1 MSTGSGGKPPSG
13 SQPGRPAAD
22 TPQRLVV
29 RSQSS
34 NDTGMMGGDTAVAMA
49 HKKSDPAMEAT
60 GTGDTG
66 VSGEVGPAATTTSS
80 GGSGALAMPE
90 VIGTTLS
97 GKYLI
102 VRKIGQGGM
111 GAVYEATHT
120 DINKRVAVKVLLEKY
135 AQREA
140 IVKRLKQEAQ
150 LASSVDNEH
159 IISVTDFG
167 TTVDG
172 RTFVVMEYLDGESL
186 AECLSRETKLSEQRI
201 LGIVAQ
207 TASAL
212 AAAHAKGIVHRDIK
226 PENLFILRRKDA
238 DFVKVVDFGI
248 SKSLRAS
255 GEEEETT
262 RLTQTGMVLGTPLYM
277 SPEQARG
284 DDELD
289 QRVDIYALGVIMY
302 EASTGRV
309 PFVGNN
315 YLSVISQVLNEEPK
329 PLRELRPEL
338 SEEFEAV
345 VLKAMSKDVKERYAS
360 ATDMLADVTA
370 LLDDPTHST
379 ERAKITG
386 PRRRFKRNAE
396 SSTSR
401 YAIWIAGIAVVVAA
415 VIFSVTQI
423 VGSAKSKT
431 KNPDGSGSA
440 VIVTPLPIDAGVA
453 AIVIDAAPVPET
465 QFLNVQIRTIPPG
478 ATIYLDGLA
487 KGDPT
492 PTTIRVVKKE
502 KDIVGFARLEG
513 YNDYEFKFNPLEHDE
528 KDVLQLKLVKP
539 PKGTPVKTVKQPEGT
554 KKGSGS
560 GSEDTSRQQ
569 TGGDLSGDPFK
580 GSGTVPDKK

>member
-1 MSTGSGGKPPSG
+1 MSTGSGGKPGRG

-29 RSQSS
+29 RSQST
-34 NDTGMMGGDTAVAMA
+34 NDSGVMGGDTAVAMA
-49 HKKSDPAMEAT
+49 QKASALGMEAT

-66 VSGEVGPAATTTSS
+66 ISAEAGASAVTST
-80 GGSGALAMPE
+80 GGSGATSMPE

-97 GKYLI
+97 GRYL
-102 VRKIGQGGM
+102 VTRKIGQGGM

-120 DINKRVAVKVLLEKY
+120 IINKRVAVKVLLEKY

-140 IVKRLKQEAQ
+140 LVKRLKQEAQ

-167 TTVDG
+167 TTEDG
-172 RTFVVMEYLDGESL
+172 RTFVVMEYLEGESL
-186 AECLSRETKLSEQRI
+186 AECLSRETTLSEQRI
-201 LGIVAQ
+201 LRLVSQA
-207 TASAL
+207 ASAL
-212 AAAHAKGIVHRDIK
+212 SAAHAKGIVHRDIK
-226 PENLFILRRKDA
+226 PENLFILQRKEH

-255 GEEEETT
+255 GEEEEQTT

-289 QRVDIYALGVIMY
+289 HRVDVYALGVIMY

-309 PFVGNN
+309 PFIGNN

-329 PLRELRPEL
+329 PLRGLRPEL

-345 VLKAMSKDVKERYAS
+345 VLKAMSKDVSDRYAS
-360 ATDMLADVTA
+360 ANDMLADVN
-370 LLDDPTHST
+370 LLLEDPTHST

-386 PRRRFKRNAE
+386 PRRRVKKGAQ
-396 SSTSR
+396 SSSR
-401 YAIWIAGIAVVVAA
+401 YAIWLGGIAVVVAA
-415 VIFSVTQI
+415 VIFSVTQL
-423 VGSAKSKT
+423 VGSAKKP
-431 KNPDGSGSA
+431 KEPAAGSGSA
-440 VIVTPLPIDAGVA
+440 IVVMAGPAIDAG
-453 AIVIDAAPVPET
+453 AAPTVVDAVTAPET
-465 QFLNVQIRTIPPG
+465 EFITISVKTTPGG
-478 ATIYLDGLA
+478 ATIFLDGLE

-502 KDIVGFARLEG
+502 KDIVGVARLAG
-513 YNDYEFKFNPLEHDE
+513 YNDYEFKLNPLEHDE
-528 KDVLQLKLVKP
+528 KQVIRLKLVKP
-539 PKGTPVKTVKQPEGT
+539 PKGTPAKTVKTIEGT
-554 KKGSGS
+554 KPADTGSADTIRQRTS
-560 GSEDTSRQQ
+560 GEISA
-569 TGGDLSGDPFK
+569 DPFQ
-580 GSGTVPDKK
+580 GNGTVPKAK

>member
-1 MSTGSGGKPPSG
+1 
-13 SQPGRPAAD
+13 
-22 TPQRLVV
+22 VV
-29 RSQSS
+29 RSEST
-34 NDTGMMGGDTAVAMA
+34 NDSAIMGGDTAVAMA
-49 HKKSDPAMEAT
+49 QKKSDLGLEE
-60 GTGDTG
+60 TG
-66 VSGEVGPAATTTSS
+66 VGDSSEIGPGTTTSS
-80 GGSGALAMPE
+80 GGSGANSMPE

-97 GKYLI
+97 GRYL
-102 VRKIGQGGM
+102 VTRKIGQGGM

-140 IVKRLKQEAQ
+140 IVRRLKQEAQ

-167 TTVDG
+167 TTGDG

-186 AECLSRETKLSEQRI
+186 AECLSRETQLNEQRI
-201 LGIVAQ
+201 LRIVSQ

-345 VLKAMSKDVKERYAS
+345 VLKAMAKDVKERYAS
-360 ATDMLADVTA
+360 ANEMLADVNA
-370 LLDDPTHST
+370 LLEDPTHST

-386 PRRRFKRNAE
+386 PRRRFKKGQ
-396 SSTSR
+396 SSSAR
-401 YAIWIAGIAVVVAA
+401 YAVWIAGIAVVVAA
-415 VIFSVTQI
+415 VIFSVTQL
-423 VGSAKSKT
+423 VGSKSKPT
-431 KNPDGSGSA
+431 DPADGSGSA
-440 VIVTPLPIDAGVA
+440 LAVTPPVAVDAGVA
-453 AIVIDAAPVPET
+453 AVAIDAPAVPET
-465 QFLNVQIRTIPPG
+465 QFITISIKTIPPG
-478 ATIYLDGLA
+478 ATIFLDGLE

-492 PTTIRVVKKE
+492 PTKIRVVKKE
-502 KDIVGFARLEG
+502 KDIVGFARLAG
-513 YNDYEFKFNPLEHDE
+513 YNDYEFKLNPLEHDE
-528 KDVLQLKLVKP
+528 KDVLKLRLVKP
-539 PKGTPVKTVKQPEGT
+539 PKGTPVKTVKTDDKQ
-554 KKGSGS
+554 GSGS
-560 GSEDTSRQQ
+560 AVRPKTP
-569 TGGDLSGDPFK
+569 GDYSGDPFQ
-580 GSGTVPDKK
+580 GSGTLPPKKP

>member
-1 MSTGSGGKPPSG
+1 MSTGSGGKPGG

-22 TPQRLVV
+22 TPERLVV
-29 RSQSS
+29 RS
-34 NDTGMMGGDTAVAMA
+34 DADTAVAMA
-49 HKKSDPAMEAT
+49 QKKSDLGMEET
-60 GTGDTG
+60 GIDPDTG
-66 VSGEVGPAATTTSS
+66 PVRRSGSDSHVTSS
-80 GGSGALAMPE
+80 GGSGASAMPE

-97 GKYLI
+97 GRYL
-102 VRKIGQGGM
+102 VTRKIGQGGM

-120 DINKRVAVKVLLEKY
+120 IINKRVAVKVLLEKY

-140 IVKRLKQEAQ
+140 LVKRLKQEAQ

-167 TTVDG
+167 TTEDG

-186 AECLSRETKLSEQRI
+186 AECLTRETQLSEQRI
-201 LGIVAQ
+201 LRIVSQA
-207 TASAL
+207 ASAL

-289 QRVDIYALGVIMY
+289 HRVDVYALGVIMY

-309 PFVGNN
+309 PFIGNN

-329 PLRELRPEL
+329 ALRELRPEL

-345 VLKAMSKDVKERYAS
+345 VLKAMSKDVNDRYAS
-360 ATDMLADVTA
+360 ANDMLADVN
-370 LLDDPTHST
+370 LLLEDPTHST

-386 PRRRFKRNAE
+386 PRRRIKKGVQP
-396 SSTSR
+396 SSSR
-401 YAIWIAGIAVVVAA
+401 YAVWIGGIAVVVAA
-415 VIFSVTQI
+415 VIFSVTQL
-423 VGSAKSKT
+423 VGST
-431 KNPDGSGSA
+431 KNKPTEPVAGGSGSA
-440 VIVTPLPIDAGVA
+440 IVVAASVPDAGVKA
-453 AIVIDAAPVPET
+453 AVVETPSPET
-465 QFLNVQIRTIPPG
+465 KFITITIQTIPKG
-478 ATIYLDGLA
+478 ATIFLDGLE

-492 PTTIRVVKKE
+492 PTAIRVVRKE
-502 KDIVGFARLEG
+502 KDIVGFARLAG
-513 YNDYEFKFNPLEHDE
+513 YNDYEFKLNPMEHDE
-528 KDVLQLKLVKP
+528 KDVLRLKLVKP
-539 PKGTPVKTVKQPEGT
+539 PKGTPVKTVKPSTESTPQ
-554 KKGSGS
+554 GSQDTIRQRTS
-560 GSEDTSRQQ
+560 GEI
-569 TGGDLSGDPFK
+569 SGDPFQ
-580 GSGTVPDKK
+580 GSGTVPKK

>member
-1 MSTGSGGKPPSG
+1 MSSGSGGKPPSG

-66 VSGEVGPAATTTSS
+66 ISGEMGPAATTTSS

-97 GKYLI
+97 GRYL
-102 VRKIGQGGM
+102 VTRKIGQGGM

-140 IVKRLKQEAQ
+140 IVKRLKLEAQ

-201 LGIVAQ
+201 LHIVAQ

-212 AAAHAKGIVHRDIK
+212 AAAHAKGVVHRDIK
-226 PENLFILRRKDA
+226 PENLFILRRKDT

-255 GEEEETT
+255 GEEDT

-329 PLRELRPEL
+329 PLRELRPDL

-345 VLKAMSKDVKERYAS
+345 VMKAMSKDVKERYAS

-386 PRRRFKRNAE
+386 PRRRFKKNAE

-401 YAIWIAGIAVVVAA
+401 YAVWIAGIAVVVAA

-423 VGSAKSKT
+423 VGSTKAKGKQ
-431 KNPDGSGSA
+431 PDGSGSA
-440 VIVTPLPIDAGVA
+440 VIVTPPPVIDAGVA
-453 AIVIDAAPVPET
+453 AVVVDAPLAPET
-465 QFLNVQIRTIPPG
+465 QFLNRSRRSHRARRSTSMDSRRATRLRRRSASSRRRRTSSASRG
-478 ATIYLDGLA
+478 SRAT
-487 KGDPT
+487 
-492 PTTIRVVKKE
+492 TTTSSSSTRSSTT
-502 KDIVGFARLEG
+502 R
-513 YNDYEFKFNPLEHDE
+513 
-528 KDVLQLKLVKP
+528 
-539 PKGTPVKTVKQPEGT
+539 KTF
-554 KKGSGS
+554 SS
-560 GSEDTSRQQ
+560 SS
-569 TGGDLSGDPFK
+569 S
-580 GSGTVPDKK
+580 